1 MSFKGFGSDNHAGV
15 HPQVLAAIE
24 AANEGHAHAYGDD
37 PWTRRAVELI
47 LDKLG
52 PDADVALV
60 FNGTGANVVC
70 LASACRPWQ
79 SVICARTA
87 HINCDECAAPEHIAG
102 VKLVPVDTPDGK
114 LTPDLIAPELK
125 DFGFE
130 HAAQPRVISI
140 SQVTEYG
147 TVYTAEEIRA
157 LADIAHAHEMLLHM
171 DGARIANAAVA
182 LGIPLRA
189 LTADAGV
196 DLLSFGGT
204 KNGMLAGEAVVLFG
218 AARGDHLPYV
228 RKQSAQLSS
237 KMRFVAAQFI
247 AMYDGDLWHRC
258 AAHANEMAARLSAGA
273 AAAGIT
279 VTQPAQANEVFAL
292 LPREQAARLIERFHF
307 YVWDER
313 PGATDVEVRWVTSWD
328 TSTAEVDALLQA
340 LLRAHPQDRAGIID
354 EEDLSGVAGTE

>member
-1 MSFKGFGSDNHAGV
+1 MRFKGFGSDNHAGV

-37 PWTRRAVELI
+37 PWTRRGIEL
-47 LDKLG
+47 LTDKLG
-52 PDADVALV
+52 PDVDVAFV

-70 LASACRPWQ
+70 LASACRPWE
-79 SVICARTA
+79 SVICAQSA

-102 VKLVPVDTPDGK
+102 VKLVPIDTPDGK
-114 LTPDLIAPELK
+114 LTPERVRPALK

-130 HAAQPRVISI
+130 HAAQPKVISI

-147 TVYTAEEIRA
+147 TVYSAEEVRA
-157 LADIAHAHEMLLHM
+157 LADLAHEHGMLLHV
-171 DGARIANAAVA
+171 DGARIANAAAA
-182 LGIPLRA
+182 LDLPLRA
-189 LTADAGV
+189 FTADAGV

-218 AARGDHLPYV
+218 EARGGHLPYV
-228 RKQSAQLSS
+228 RKQSAQLPS

-258 AAHANEMAARLSAGA
+258 ASHANEMAARL
-273 AAAGIT
+273 AAGVAHAGVT
-279 VTQPAQANEVFAL
+279 VTQHVQANEVFAL
-292 LPREQAARLIERFHF
+292 LPRQHATRLVETFHF

-313 PGATDVEVRWVTSWD
+313 PGADDVEVRWVTSWD
-328 TSTAEVDALLQA
+328 TTPQEVDALLAA
-340 LLRAHPQDRAGIID
+340 LS
-354 EEDLSGVAGTE
+354 E